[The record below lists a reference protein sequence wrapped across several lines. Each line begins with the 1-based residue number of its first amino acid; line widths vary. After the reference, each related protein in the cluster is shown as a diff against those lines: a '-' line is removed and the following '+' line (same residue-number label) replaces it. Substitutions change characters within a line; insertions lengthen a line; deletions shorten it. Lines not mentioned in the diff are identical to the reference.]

1 MAVSIKKT
9 SSLLFLLRLLRMLL
23 TVVTVTFTA
32 KFFGVSVEKD
42 MWVLASALVATITSA
57 IWGPLNEVFRTKFVF
72 LKEQEGEGNAIR
84 KTASLIGFV
93 FVVSLALVILIFVTS
108 PVIGTLMTEN
118 LANASE
124 QIFVMIL
131 ILLVPTLLI
140 NEMAN
145 IGISVLNAYDVFYL
159 PEIVG
164 FVSGIVNLGAII
176 LLAPVFGI
184 YSLLVATYFGS
195 IVLFLVVVFF
205 LYKKRIN
212 IWNRLLKFK
221 WIDIRVFLL
230 FSLPFFFPYFAG
242 QINFVFEKYLS
253 GMLGAGMISSLDY
266 SRQFINMLQ
275 SVISSVLTTIFVP
288 ILAKMYIT
296 KDREG
301 FIKTLKENLAIMTL
315 ILCTASIFLTGA
327 TKPLCQFFFYRGRVS
342 WEALQIIIRLTRM
355 FGIAFWGVIVYI
367 IFGLSLLA
375 SDKGKLYAAIGI
387 ANQILI
393 LLINLLCMPLMGIW
407 IFPISYG
414 IVHLLSGLYMFYKL
428 DVDSHVAVII
438 PFVRGMLVTSVVVIF
453 YYYLSDLMTG
463 LNSFV
468 CLLLIVSTLVV
479 TIPVEAELIGIKVK
493 KQIVK
498 LYNKYG
504 KR

>member
-1 MAVSIKKT
+1 
-9 SSLLFLLRLLRMLL
+9 MLL

-32 KFFGVSVEKD
+32 KFFGISVEKD
-42 MWVLASALVATITSA
+42 MWVLASALIATITSA

-72 LKEQEGEGNAIR
+72 LKEQEGEENAVR

-93 FVVSLALVILIFVTS
+93 FVISLTLVILLLVTS
-108 PVIGTLMTEN
+108 PYVGNFMTRN

-124 QIFVMIL
+124 RIFVMIL
-131 ILLVPTLLI
+131 ILLVPTILI
-140 NEMAN
+140 NEMTN
-145 IGISVLNAYDVFYL
+145 IGISVLNAYDVYYL
-159 PEIVG
+159 PEVVG
-164 FVSGIVNLGAII
+164 LVSGLINLGAII
-176 LLAPVFGI
+176 LFAPVFGI
-184 YSLLVATYFGS
+184 YSLLVATYFGT
-195 IVLFLVVVFF
+195 IVLFLVVVSF
-205 LYKKRIN
+205 LHKKRIY
-212 IWNRLLKFK
+212 IWNRLFSFK
-221 WIDIRVFLL
+221 WTDITPFII
-230 FSLPFFFPYFAG
+230 FALPFFFPYFVG
-242 QINFVFEKYLS
+242 QMNFIFEKYLS
-253 GMLGAGMISSLDY
+253 GMLGSGMISSLDY
-266 SRQFINMLQ
+266 SRQFINVLQ
-275 SVISSVLTTIFVP
+275 SVIGSVLTTLFVP
-288 ILAKMYIT
+288 ILAKDFIT
-296 KDREG
+296 GDRTG
-301 FIKTLKENLAIMTL
+301 FINTIKENFTMMIL
-315 ILCTASIFLTGA
+315 ILCTASIFLIGA
-327 TKPLCQFFFYRGRVS
+327 TEPLCRFFFYRGRVS

-355 FGIAFWGVIVYI
+355 FGMAFWGVIVYV
-367 IFGLSLLA
+367 IFGMSLLA
-375 SDKGKLYAAIGI
+375 SDKGKLYAAIGV

-438 PFVRGMLVTSVVVIF
+438 PFVRGMLVTSVVVLF